1 MELAIDNVKEEVLN
15 MLNEKYEKNTNLL
28 EALLKLYFCIDENDK
43 ITPEE
48 EMLLEK
54 DYIDIIHEQ
63 GRKFEKD
70 ADINNLEIKK
80 IVTAIS
86 YSKKRNI
93 FSELPFEK
101 DLRIFKNINT
111 IYFLYTKETNESFNR
126 ISEEIQKKN
135 IKSIGIEIIGNT
147 IEESYKEIKELIHS
161 GKISKSDTIF
171 DTTLGM
177 KTLSTAMY
185 RISSE
190 RQIRA
195 INWNEKQI
203 SKYTINGKVVGK
215 SNGIINLYPT
225 MTLNFMR
232 EPIKENLSIYTMI
245 NEAIEKMDYFNV
257 SKFYKIIGRDD
268 MSFFYNEI
276 GKIFNLDKMLDYDSY
291 TFYDELEEILKNI
304 FNYGKPYEKET
315 KNKLKEV
322 ICFLLFLVLYEDYE
336 DFRRKEIEWFKF
348 NDKIF
353 NIKEKDFEKFE
364 EKYFEFDKDKYY
376 YYLMAKEYFSSGNRN
391 RIYLD
396 ELITKI
402 NDEIKNEGEEEFETF
417 DEVASYIYEDED
429 YNAFDFDFE
438 KELKEETL
446 KLTFGETFIKI
457 PCIEAKNNFLEV
469 RVNLKKNKIKYIP
482 ICKLLEIAN
491 NKRKLDSKEVEEI
504 LERKDE
510 KLRKGAKKPS
520 PISRTFNEVK
530 SGIREIN
537 ELIKSEMKR
546 NNILEEDFILLNP
559 QKGNYS
565 IFISDKF
572 QW

>member
-1 MELAIDNVKEEVLN
+1 MELTLDSIKKEVLD
-15 MLNEKYEKNTNLL
+15 MVNESYETNIELL
-28 EALLKLYFCIDENDK
+28 DLILKLYFYENNEM
-43 ITPEE
+43 TPEE
-48 EMLLEK
+48 KLLLER
-54 DYIDIIHEQ
+54 DYKNIIQEQ
-63 GRKFEKD
+63 GEKFARE
-70 ADINNLEIKK
+70 ADLDNFGITK
-80 IVTAIS
+80 IVSAVS
-86 YSKKRNI
+86 YSQKQDI

-101 DLRIFKNINT
+101 DLRIFKNVKK
-111 IYFLYTKETNESFNR
+111 IYFLYTKETIESFNK
-126 ISEEIQKKN
+126 ISEDMNGRN
-135 IKSIGIEIIGNT
+135 IKSFGIQIVGNT
-147 IEESYKEIKELIHS
+147 IEESYKEIKKLIYS
-161 GKISKSDTIF
+161 GKISKLDTIF

-203 SKYTINGKVVGK
+203 SKYTINGKIVEK

-257 SKFYKIIGRDD
+257 SRFYKIIGRDD
-268 MSFFYNEI
+268 MAFFYSEI

-322 ICFLLFLVLYEDYE
+322 VCFFLFLVLYEDYE

-417 DEVASYIYEDED
+417 DELASYIYEDED

-546 NNILEEDFILLNP
+546 NDILEEDFILLNS